1 MSWIPVEARPHRGRT
16 SAPSDR
22 RIFVNPK
29 DVPII
34 VEAAGQTDKG
44 LLRKENQDAFVVT
57 DEILLV
63 ADGMGGCGGGAVA
76 ASIVAAQLPY
86 AAARLRCD
94 DADLG
99 EAIRDAL
106 QEINDLVRKRG
117 QEHPDLTM
125 MGASL
130 VFTLVRDDRVFL
142 VSLGDSR
149 AYRLREETIE
159 KLTREHT
166 IGAALLEARAIDEE
180 KLSVHPLRNA
190 LARYVGMPGRVEPDV
205 TCVEAE
211 PGDWLL
217 LCSDGICA
225 IDEENLAGIVAS
237 ASSATEAC
245 ALLIEAA
252 NAGGGHDN
260 TTVVLARFGPSGG

>member
-1 MSWIPVEARPHRGRT
+1 
-16 SAPSDR
+16 
-22 RIFVNPK
+22 VNSN
-29 DVPII
+29 DVTII

-57 DEILLV
+57 EEILLV
-63 ADGMGGCGGGAVA
+63 ADGMGGCAGGGVA
-76 ASIVAAQLPY
+76 ASIVAAQLPE
-86 AAARLRCD
+86 ATGRLRGEE
-94 DADLG
+94 AELA

-130 VFTLVRDDRVFL
+130 VFTLVRDERVFL

-149 AYRLREETIE
+149 AYRLRGGTVE

-166 IGAALLEARAIDEE
+166 IGAALLEAHAIDEE

-205 TCVEAE
+205 TPVEAQ

-225 IDEENLAGIVAS
+225 IDEENLAEIVER

-260 TTVVLARFGPSGG
+260 TTVVLARFGSPEGRGSD